1 MPSHL
6 VAIIQTKINIDIKR
20 LEMNLNVLLPS
31 LVTCF
36 ADLFCTVSPTPSI
49 SWYLP
54 AKEICS
60 DPPAPVLVDTLLPD
74 FGFEILLIMTMVLV

>member
-1 MPSHL
+1 
-6 VAIIQTKINIDIKR
+6 
-20 LEMNLNVLLPS
+20 MNLNVLLPS

-60 DPPAPVLVDTLLPD
+60 DHRTLGGHY
-74 FGFEILLIMTMVLV
+74 FQARLLLRDSSDNDNG